1 MIQLFLAQQSG
12 SPQAGTFGLFYIGL
26 IVLIFYFLLF
36 RPMRKRQ
43 KNLERLITELKNG
56 DRVITTGGVYGT
68 VTGVKDHTFIV
79 RIADHTKIE
88 VAKNA
93 IAALQAPP
101 SGKSD

>member
-1 MIQLFLAQQSG
+1 
-12 SPQAGTFGLFYIGL
+12 
-26 IVLIFYFLLF
+26 
-36 RPMRKRQ
+36 
-43 KNLERLITELKNG
+43 
-56 DRVITTGGVYGT
+56 VITTGGVYGT